1 MDGPYID
8 KYQFSFYSSEL
19 LGEKTEGKLPD
30 VFSSTAYAVI
40 YVTRWHEFQ
49 SDLLLD

>member
-19 LGEKTEGKLPD
+19 LGEKPEANLLH
-30 VFSSTAYAVI
+30 FLSSTAYTVI
-40 YVTRWHEFQ
+40 CIARCHAFQ
-49 SDLLLD
+49 